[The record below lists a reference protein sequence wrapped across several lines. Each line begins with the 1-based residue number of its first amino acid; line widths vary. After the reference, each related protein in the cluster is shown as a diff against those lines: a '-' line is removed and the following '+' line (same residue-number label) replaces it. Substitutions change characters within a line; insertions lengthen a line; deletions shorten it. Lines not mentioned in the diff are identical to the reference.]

1 MYYKFFAALI
11 IIILL
16 LISSSANIYA
26 SDTTEQRISKEPI
39 RPIPDIIIN
48 NQAEVD
54 LGRQLFSDPRLSANN
69 TISCATCHPLDNA
82 GMDGRRIA
90 VGINGKTGI
99 RNTPTVYNSSLH
111 FRQFWDGRAKTL
123 EEQAESLIA
132 NPHEMAAIWPDLLR
146 KLHQDPYYSR
156 QFNAIYPDGI
166 TRDNILSAIA
176 EFERTL
182 LTPDSPFDQYLKGDE
197 QAISEQTRKGY
208 ELFKSYGCSSC
219 HQGVAVGG
227 NMYEKLGTVVEYYTS
242 EHPDSD
248 LGRYSLTGIDEH
260 KHEFK
265 VPSLRNVALTAPY
278 LHNGSVP
285 TLEAVV
291 AIMGLY
297 QLGRNIP
304 EQDIK
309 LIVEFLNSLTA
320 LPQ

>member
-1 MYYKFFAALI
+1 MYYKFFAAFI
-11 IIILL
+11 SILL
-16 LISSSANIYA
+16 LFLNSPVSSYA
-26 SDTTEQRISKEPI
+26 FDITESRFSKEPI
-39 RPIPDIIIN
+39 RPIPDIVIN

-69 TISCATCHPLDNA
+69 TVSCATCHPLDNA
-82 GMDGRRIA
+82 GMDGKHIA

-123 EEQAESLIA
+123 KEQAESPIT
-132 NPHEMAAIWPDLLR
+132 NPHEMASIWPDLLK

-156 QFNAIYPDGI
+156 QFNAVYPDGI

-182 LTPDSPFDQYLKGDE
+182 LTPDSPFDQYLKGNE
-197 QAISEQTRKGY
+197 HAISDRALQGY
-208 ELFKSYGCSSC
+208 QLFKSYGCSSC

-227 NMYEKLGTVVEYYTS
+227 NMYEKLGAVVEYYTP

-248 LGRYSLTGIDEH
+248 LGRYSLTGVDEH

-291 AIMGLY
+291 AIMGRY

-320 LPQ
+320 LQQ